1 MPAFS
6 AGSLANLATCDE
18 RLQQVFRE
26 VVKHFDCQV
35 LEGHRSESRQAEMF
49 ALGRSKIKAGG
60 KHNAYPS
67 LAVDVAPYPINW
79 NDTQRFHYFAGFV
92 MGTAKSMGVTLRWGG
107 DWSQDTEVKDET
119 FRDLPHF
126 EIAA

>member
-6 AGSLANLATCDE
+6 GASLANLATCDE
-18 RLQQVFRE
+18 RLQRVFRE

-35 LEGHRSESRQAEMF
+35 LEGHRSAERQLEMH

-60 KHNAYPS
+60 KHNASPS
-67 LAVDVAPYPINW
+67 LAVDVAPFPVNW
-79 NDTQRFHYFAGFV
+79 DDTQRFHYFAGFV
-92 MGTAKSMGVTLRWGG
+92 KGVAAQLGVNLRWGG
-107 DWSQDTEVKDET
+107 DWDSDTEVKDET